1 MKIVLTLSGNSE
13 RFTSQGYPIKPL
25 IRVHGKRLLE
35 YALDMY
41 PTVADSDFI
50 FVVKSS
56 DMSTHGIDRVI
67 GEYKTSKV
75 LAIPPNNLG
84 PVFSISHIFDQIPDD
99 EEVVVS
105 YCDLTQKWDFDAF
118 LKYCRDTNS
127 DGCVVTHVGFHP
139 HKLYNK
145 SFAFLSVDGD
155 IVKHIHEKKPMH
167 EVKHDEPASN
177 GIYYFKSGALL
188 KKYFKRLMSEKLS
201 VDGEY
206 YVTVPYNL
214 MINDGLKVTH
224 YTTDNYVCLG
234 TPADVICFES
244 WLNIIKHQNMV
255 SSDAQSIYKYWQR
268 WQKHK
273 E

>member
-13 RFTSQGYPIKPL
+13 RFTSQGYTIKPL

-41 PTVADSDFI
+41 PTVADNDFI

-56 DMSTHGIDRVI
+56 DMSTHSIDRVI

-75 LAIPPNNLG
+75 LAIPANSLG

-99 EEVVVS
+99 EEIIVS

-139 HKLYNK
+139 HKLYKKK
-145 SFAFLSVDGD
+145 SL
-155 IVKHIHEKKPMH
+155 
-167 EVKHDEPASN
+167 
-177 GIYYFKSGALL
+177 
-188 KKYFKRLMSEKLS
+188 
-201 VDGEY
+201 
-206 YVTVPYNL
+206 
-214 MINDGLKVTH
+214 
-224 YTTDNYVCLG
+224 
-234 TPADVICFES
+234 
-244 WLNIIKHQNMV
+244 
-255 SSDAQSIYKYWQR
+255 
-268 WQKHK
+268 
-273 E
+273 